1 MKASLVLLVIISS
14 LLLWTCDERGSQLT
28 KTEVQIME
36 EGSAITKVVGSTLI
50 KTVKR
55 QMADGGIESGISYC
69 NVNAL
74 AITDSVAKA
83 QGVRVK
89 RTALKTRNPKNEPTE
104 LERKALLQ
112 MSGKS
117 EPQPEVDYTDDDMAV
132 FFQPI
137 MLQKFC
143 ETCHGTVGET
153 MTVETNELIRN
164 HYPKDAATGFSAGE
178 LRGMWA
184 VYFEKTNN

>member
-1 MKASLVLLVIISS
+1 
-14 LLLWTCDERGSQLT
+14 
-28 KTEVQIME
+28 ME
-36 EGSAITKVVGSTLI
+36 EGSAITKAVGSTLI
-50 KTVKR
+50 KTVK
-55 QMADGGIESGISYC
+55 QKMAGGGVEAAVGYC

-89 RTALKTRNPKNEPTE
+89 RTALKTRNPKNEPTQ

-117 EPQPEVDYTDDDMAV
+117 EPQPEVDYTDDDAAV
-132 FFQPI
+132 YFQPI
-137 MLQKFC
+137 MLKGFC